1 MKALAATGDRTLVRF
16 ADAPEPAPAADA
28 AVIQV
33 EAFSV
38 NRGEILAMTGA
49 YGTPTAPGTVMG
61 QDVVGRVV
69 AAAADGSGPAVG
81 TRVVGHAD
89 GGGWAERVP
98 VPTSALVELPDA
110 VPATTAAALPLAGLT
125 ALRLLRHVEAPA
137 DKKALITGA
146 SGGVGHYLVELATA
160 AGIAV
165 TAVAAAPERG
175 ARLAELGAAKV
186 VHGVAH
192 ADGPFDVIFESVG
205 GDVFADALAR
215 IAPGGT
221 VLWFG
226 QASLQ
231 PIRLSF
237 FDYLTVTPFTLKHFP
252 HWVADTTDAEDLRV
266 LVELTAT
273 GRLHPELGRV
283 ADWAE
288 TAHVLAD
295 LNNRRIR
302 GNAVLTITA

>member
-16 ADAPEPAPAADA
+16 AETPEPTPAADA

-69 AAAADGSGPAVG
+69 TAAADGSGPAVG
-81 TRVVGHAD
+81 TRVVGHAE

-110 VPATTAAALPLAGLT
+110 VPTTTAAALPLAGLT
-125 ALRLLRHVEAPA
+125 ALRLLRHIEAPA
-137 DKKALITGA
+137 GKRALITGA

-165 TAVAAAPERG
+165 TAVAASPERG
-175 ARLAELGAAKV
+175 ARLAELGAAV
-186 VHGVAH
+186 IHDVAD
-192 ADGPFDVIFESVG
+192 ADGPFEVIFESVG

-226 QASLQ
+226 QASLR

-237 FDYLTVTPFTLKHFP
+237 FEYLTVSPFTLKHFP

-266 LVELTAT
+266 LVDLTAR
-273 GRLHPELGRV
+273 GRLHPEIGRV

-288 TAHVLAD
+288 TASVLAD

-302 GNAVLTITA
+302 GNAILTIDA

>member
-1 MKALAATGDRTLVRF
+1 MKALAANGNRTLVRF
-16 ADAPEPAPAADA
+16 AEIPEPTPTADA

-49 YGTPTAPGTVMG
+49 YGTPTEPGTVMG

-81 TRVVGHAD
+81 TRVVGHAE

-110 VPATTAAALPLAGLT
+110 VPTTTAAALPLAGLT

-165 TAVAAAPERG
+165 TAVAASPERG
-175 ARLAELGAAKV
+175 ARLAELGAAV
-186 VHGVAH
+186 IHDVAD
-192 ADGPFDVIFESVG
+192 ADGPFEVIFESVG
-205 GDVFADALAR
+205 GDVFAHALAR

-237 FDYLTVTPFTLKHFP
+237 FEYLTVSPFTLKHFP

-266 LVELTAT
+266 LVDLTAR
-273 GRLHPELGRV
+273 GRLHPEIGRV

-288 TAHVLAD
+288 TASVLTD

-302 GNAVLTITA
+302 GNAILTIDA

>member
-1 MKALAATGDRTLVRF
+1 MKALAATGDPTFVRF
-16 ADAPEPAPAADA
+16 AEVAEPTAAADA

-81 TRVVGHAD
+81 TRVVGHVE
-89 GGGWAERVP
+89 GGGWAERVA
-98 VPTSALVELPDA
+98 VPTSASAELPDTLT
-110 VPATTAAALPLAGLT
+110 ATSAAALPLPGLT

-137 DKKALITGA
+137 GKQALVTGA

-160 AGIAV
+160 AGISV
-165 TAVAAAPERG
+165 TAVAASPERG
-175 ARLAELGAAKV
+175 ARLAELGATAV
-186 VHGVAH
+186 VHDVAD
-192 ADGPFDVIFESVG
+192 ADGRFDVIFESVG
-205 GDVFADALAR
+205 GDVFAAALAR

-237 FDYLTVTPFTLKHFP
+237 FEYLTVTPFTLRHFP

-266 LVELTAT
+266 LVDLTST

-288 TAHVLAD
+288 TASVLTD

-302 GNAVLTITA
+302 GNAILTIDA

>member
-16 ADAPEPAPAADA
+16 AEIPEPTPTADA

-49 YGTPTAPGTVMG
+49 YGTPTEPGTVMG

-81 TRVVGHAD
+81 TRVVGHAE
-89 GGGWAERVP
+89 GGGWAARVP

-110 VPATTAAALPLAGLT
+110 VPTTTAAALPLAGLT

-137 DKKALITGA
+137 DTKALITGA

-165 TAVAAAPERG
+165 TAVAASAERG
-175 ARLAELGAAKV
+175 ARLAELGAAV
-186 VHGVAH
+186 IHDVAD
-192 ADGPFDVIFESVG
+192 ADGPFEVIFESVG
-205 GDVFADALAR
+205 GDVFAHALAR

-237 FDYLTVTPFTLKHFP
+237 FEYLTVSPFTLKHFP

-266 LVELTAT
+266 LVDLTAR
-273 GRLHPELGRV
+273 GRLHPEIGRV

-288 TAHVLAD
+288 TASVLTD

-302 GNAVLTITA
+302 GNAILTIDA

>member
-1 MKALAATGDRTLVRF
+1 MKALAATGDPTLVRF
-16 ADAPEPAPAADA
+16 AEVPEPTAAADA

-69 AAAADGSGPAVG
+69 AAAVDGSGPAIG
-81 TRVVGHAD
+81 ARVVGHAE
-89 GGGWAERVP
+89 GGGWAELVAI
-98 VPTSALVELPDA
+98 PTAALAELPDTLT
-110 VPATTAAALPLAGLT
+110 ATTAAALPLAGLT
-125 ALRLLRHVEAPA
+125 ALRLLRHVEVPA
-137 DKKALITGA
+137 GKKALITGA

-160 AGIAV
+160 ADISV
-165 TAVAAAPERG
+165 TAVAASPERG
-175 ARLAELGAAKV
+175 ARLAELGAAV
-186 VHGVAH
+186 VHDVAD

-205 GDVFADALAR
+205 GDVFAAALAR

-237 FDYLTVTPFTLKHFP
+237 FEYLTVTPFTLRHFP
-252 HWVADTTDAEDLRV
+252 HWVADTTDAEDLRM

-288 TAHVLAD
+288 TASVLTD

-302 GNAVLTITA
+302 GNAILAIAA

>member
-16 ADAPEPAPAADA
+16 TETAEPEAAADA
-28 AVIQV
+28 AIIRV

-69 AAAADGSGPAVG
+69 AAAPDGSGPAVG
-81 TRVVGHAD
+81 TRVVGHAE
-89 GGGWAERVP
+89 GGGWAERVA
-98 VPTSALVELPDA
+98 VPTSALAELPDA

-125 ALRLLRHVEAPA
+125 ALRLLRHVEAPGG
-137 DKKALITGA
+137 KKALVTGA

-165 TAVAAAPERG
+165 TAVAASPERG
-175 ARLAELGAAKV
+175 ARLVELGAVAV
-186 VHGVAH
+186 VHDVAE

-205 GDVFADALAR
+205 GDVFAAALAR
-215 IAPGGT
+215 VAPGGT

-237 FDYLTVTPFTLKHFP
+237 FEYLTVTPFTIKHFP

-266 LVELTAT
+266 LVNLTAE
-273 GRLHPELGRV
+273 GSLHPEIGRV

-288 TAHVLAD
+288 TGSVLTD

-302 GNAVLTITA
+302 GNAILTIDA

>member
-16 ADAPEPAPAADA
+16 AETPEPTPANDA

-81 TRVVGHAD
+81 TRVVGHAE

-98 VPTSALVELPDA
+98 VPTSAVVELPDA
-110 VPATTAAALPLAGLT
+110 VPTTTAAALPLAGLT
-125 ALRLLRHVEAPA
+125 ALRLLRHVEATA
-137 DKKALITGA
+137 GKKALITGA

-165 TAVAAAPERG
+165 TAVAASPERG
-175 ARLAELGAAKV
+175 ARLAELGAAV
-186 VHGVAH
+186 IHDVAD
-192 ADGPFDVIFESVG
+192 AEGPFEVIFESVG

-226 QASLQ
+226 QASLR

-237 FDYLTVTPFTLKHFP
+237 FEYLTVSPFTLKHFP

-266 LVELTAT
+266 LVDLTAQ
-273 GRLHPELGRV
+273 GGLHPEIGRV

-288 TAHVLAD
+288 TASVLTD

-302 GNAVLTITA
+302 GNAILTIDA

>member
-16 ADAPEPAPAADA
+16 AEIPEPTPTADA
-28 AVIQV
+28 TVIQV

-49 YGTPTAPGTVMG
+49 YGTPTEPGTVMG

-81 TRVVGHAD
+81 TRVVGHAE

-98 VPTSALVELPDA
+98 VPTSALVALPDA
-110 VPATTAAALPLAGLT
+110 VPTTTAAALPLAGLT

-137 DKKALITGA
+137 DKRALITGA

-165 TAVAAAPERG
+165 TAVAASPERG
-175 ARLAELGAAKV
+175 ARLAELGAAV
-186 VHGVAH
+186 IHDVAD
-192 ADGPFDVIFESVG
+192 ADGPFEVIFESVG
-205 GDVFADALAR
+205 GDVFAHALAR

-226 QASLQ
+226 QASLR

-237 FDYLTVTPFTLKHFP
+237 FEYLTVSPFTLKHFP

-266 LVELTAT
+266 LVDLTAR
-273 GRLHPELGRV
+273 GRLHPEIGRV
-283 ADWAE
+283 AGWAE
-288 TAHVLAD
+288 TASVLTD

-302 GNAVLTITA
+302 GNAILTIDA

>member
-16 ADAPEPAPAADA
+16 AETPEPTPAADA

-81 TRVVGHAD
+81 TRVVGHAE

-98 VPTSALVELPDA
+98 VPTSAVVELPDA
-110 VPATTAAALPLAGLT
+110 VPTTTAAALPLAGLT

-137 DKKALITGA
+137 GKRALITGA

-165 TAVAAAPERG
+165 TAVAASPERG
-175 ARLAELGAAKV
+175 ARLAELGAAV
-186 VHGVAH
+186 IHDVTDAE
-192 ADGPFDVIFESVG
+192 GPFDVIFESVG

-226 QASLQ
+226 QASLR

-237 FDYLTVTPFTLKHFP
+237 FEYLTVSPFTLKHFP

-266 LVELTAT
+266 LVDLTAR
-273 GRLHPELGRV
+273 GGLHPELGRV

-288 TAHVLAD
+288 TASVLVD

-302 GNAVLTITA
+302 GNAILTIDA

>member
-1 MKALAATGDRTLVRF
+1 MKALAATGDPTLVRF
-16 ADAPEPAPAADA
+16 VEVTEPTAAPDA
-28 AVIQV
+28 AVIRV

-49 YGTPTAPGTVMG
+49 YGTPTVPGTVMG

-81 TRVVGHAD
+81 TRVVGHAE
-89 GGGWAERVP
+89 GGGWAERVA
-98 VPTSALVELPDA
+98 VPTSALAELPDTLA
-110 VPATTAAALPLAGLT
+110 ATSAAALPLAGLT

-137 DKKALITGA
+137 GKQALITGA

-160 AGIAV
+160 AGISV
-165 TAVAAAPERG
+165 TAVAASPERG
-175 ARLAELGAAKV
+175 ARLAELGAAV
-186 VHGVAH
+186 VHDVAD
-192 ADGPFDVIFESVG
+192 ADGRFDVIFESVG
-205 GDVFADALAR
+205 GDVFAAALAR

-237 FDYLTVTPFTLKHFP
+237 FEYLAVTPFTLRHFP

-266 LVELTAT
+266 LVDLTAT

-288 TAHVLAD
+288 TASVLTD

-302 GNAVLTITA
+302 GNAILTIA